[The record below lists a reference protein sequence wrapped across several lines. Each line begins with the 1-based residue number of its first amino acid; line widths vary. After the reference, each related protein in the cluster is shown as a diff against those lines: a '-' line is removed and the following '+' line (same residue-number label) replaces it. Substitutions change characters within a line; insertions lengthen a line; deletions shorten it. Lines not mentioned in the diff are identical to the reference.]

1 MRTLLFLLISFVAVT
16 SIFSGLLMMSSPDGT
31 LLHLPINVLKD
42 TSFKDFLIPGILLT
56 IIVGGVNLVA
66 ALYNLQRRSNRYNWA
81 IAGGI
86 IISGWIVTQMLLI
99 QAAHWLH
106 FLYLGVGIL
115 IVLLAYQLKGKW
127 AV

>member
-16 SIFSGLLMMSSPDGT
+16 SILSGLLMMSSPDGT
-31 LLHLPINVLKD
+31 LLHLPINVLKE
-42 TSFKDFLIPGILLT
+42 TFFKDFLMPGILLT
-56 IIVGGVNLVA
+56 AIVGGVNLIA
-66 ALYNLQRRSNRYNWA
+66 ALYNLQRHSSRYNWA

-86 IISGWIVTQMLLI
+86 VISGWIVIQMILM
-99 QAAHWLH
+99 QAIHWLH